1 MYLDEA
7 NTGESCLI
15 KQPQKQLDLNN
26 AKCTSGFKYTMN
38 LENFDTKFV
47 RICEEFIGK
56 LALKCFFVAK
66 VFSH

>member
-26 AKCTSGFKYTMN
+26 ANCISVSKYTMN
-38 LENFDTKFV
+38 LEDL
-47 RICEEFIGK
+47 ED
-56 LALKCFFVAK
+56 
-66 VFSH
+66 FSAN